1 MNSCKISSKNQKNH
15 FKESSKKA
23 QVGGPA
29 AVLVAIVGLL
39 IIVYLLFLPPESRE
53 EILYGNQT
61 KENVTTETSEGTNLL
76 LESPGRI
83 EPSSMFKK
91 YEDGRNLPDIVLK
104 VSKEATVLKTMNPFY
119 IKNNIF
125 GSSTKDIIFE
135 IQNVDKTED
144 VLLSFAAIRRSGR
157 LIIKLNGEEIY
168 NNEITK
174 LNPSPIEL
182 PKEYLVNRNS
192 LEFSVSSP
200 GIAFWKT
207 NYYNLEDMKITGY
220 VTDVSLQS
228 SESLFDMTSFEKSN
242 IDKESL
248 SFYTECLSDDIGKM
262 RININN
268 VNIAEF
274 VPDCGYARRIDLP
287 PSLFVIGDNKII
299 FSTEKGKYIIQQI
312 KIVPDFKEVRYPT
325 YYFNI
330 KEKEYNKTQNN
341 SLKVEI
347 SIRFTDDSNKEFN
360 FRINNIIKSV
370 DTNDFEYE
378 YLIPKEDLLLGNN
391 AIKIEPVTALEISQ
405 LKIEYVKP

>member
-23 QVGGPA
+23 QVGGQA